1 MSEIVSGSFRDPSG
15 FMFKHDGKL
24 YRQVNQKYQAEYDLL
39 MSSGLYDQLTRSKTL
54 VPHKEVGLEFAP
66 LPDIAHKV
74 IQPEVVD
81 FISYPYEWCFNQ
93 LKDAA
98 ILTLAIARRAL
109 EFGMSLKDA
118 SAYNI
123 QFQQGRPIFIDTL
136 SFEKY
141 EEGMPWVA
149 YRQFCQHFLA
159 PLALMAKKDIRLAQ
173 MLRLHIDGI
182 PLDLTSK
189 LLPANTRLNFG
200 LATHIHLH
208 AKSQERYA
216 DKEVSQAEVK
226 GRINKSAMLGL
237 FDSLLST
244 VRSLNVRT
252 IQTEWTDYY
261 QDNNYTQASFEAKRQ
276 LVKSFIEKVE
286 PKQVWDLGGNTG
298 EFSRAASDMG
308 IPTIC
313 YDIDP
318 GAVQQNYDLVKKNK
332 EKFMLPLRMDLTNPS
347 PDLGWH
353 NAERESMQARGPVD
367 LVMAL
372 ALIHHLAISNN
383 VPLADVADYFADLGE
398 YLIIEFVPKSDS
410 QVKRLLASR
419 VDIFPEYNLEG
430 FKKSFE
436 TRFELILE
444 QKVPGSERTL
454 VLFRRKQH
462 NDRAKED

>member
-1 MSEIVSGSFRDPSG
+1 MPENVSGSFRDPSG

-24 YRQVNQKYQAEYDLL
+24 YRQVNQKYQEEYDLL
-39 MSSGLYDQLTRSKTL
+39 MSSGLYDQLNKSRTL
-54 VPHKEVGLEFAP
+54 VAHKEVALDLAP
-66 LPDIAHKV
+66 RPEIACKV
-74 IQPEVVD
+74 IQPEIVD

-123 QFQQGRPIFIDTL
+123 QFHQGRPILIDTL

-141 EEGMPWVA
+141 EEGSPWVA

-159 PLALMAKKDIRLAQ
+159 PLALMAKTDIRLAQ
-173 MLRLHIDGI
+173 LMRLHIDGI
-182 PLDLTSK
+182 PLDLASK
-189 LLPANTRLNFG
+189 LLPGSTRMNFG
-200 LATHIHLH
+200 LATHIHIH
-208 AKSQERYA
+208 AKSQQRYA
-216 DKEVSQAEVK
+216 DREVSQDEVK
-226 GRINKSAMLGL
+226 ARMSKTAMLGL
-237 FDSLLST
+237 LDSLLST
-244 VRSLNVRT
+244 VKSLDVKT

-261 QDNNYTQASFEAKRQ
+261 QDNNYTPASFEAKRQ
-276 LVKSFIEKVE
+276 LVRDFIEKIQ
-286 PKQVWDLGGNTG
+286 PKRVWDLGGNTG
-298 EFSRAASDMG
+298 EFSRAASELQ
-308 IPTIC
+308 IPTVC
-313 YDIDP
+313 FDIDP

-383 VPLADVADYFADLGE
+383 VPLVDVADYFADLGE

-419 VDIFPEYNLEG
+419 LDIFPEYTLEG
-430 FKKSFE
+430 FRQAFLQHFTLLDEKPV
-436 TRFELILE
+436 
-444 QKVPGSERTL
+444 QGSERTL
-454 VLFRRKQH
+454 FLMK
-462 NDRAKED
+462 RA

>member
-1 MSEIVSGSFRDPSG
+1 MPENVSGSFRDPSG

-24 YRQVNQKYQAEYDLL
+24 YRQVNQKYQEEYDLL
-39 MSSGLYDQLTRSKTL
+39 MGSGLYDQLNKSRTL
-54 VPHKEVGLEFAP
+54 VAHKEVDLTLSPQPE
-66 LPDIAHKV
+66 IAYKV
-74 IQPEVVD
+74 IQPEMID

-123 QFQQGRPIFIDTL
+123 QFHHGKPIFIDTL

-141 EEGMPWVA
+141 EEGLPWVA

-159 PLALMAKKDIRLAQ
+159 PLALMARKDIRLAQ
-173 MLRLHIDGI
+173 LLRLHIDGI
-182 PLDLTSK
+182 PLDLASK
-189 LLPANTRLNFG
+189 LLPATTMLNFG
-200 LATHIHLH
+200 LATHIHFH
-208 AKSQERYA
+208 AKSQQRYA
-216 DKEVSQAEVK
+216 DKEISQEQVK
-226 GRINKSAMLGL
+226 GKISKTAIYGL
-237 FDSLLST
+237 LDSLLST
-244 VRSLNVRT
+244 VRSLTVKT
-252 IQTEWTDYY
+252 VQTEWTDYY
-261 QDNNYTQASFEAKRQ
+261 QDNNYTPASFEAKRQ
-276 LVKSFIEKVE
+276 LVRSFIEKAQ

-298 EFSRAASDMG
+298 EFSRAASDLQ
-308 IPTIC
+308 IPTVC
-313 YDIDP
+313 FDIDP

-383 VPLADVADYFADLGE
+383 VPLVDVAKYFADLGE

-419 VDIFPEYNLEG
+419 LDIFPDYALDG
-430 FKKSFE
+430 FKKVFA
-436 TRFELILE
+436 TRYEFIEE
-444 QKVPGSERTL
+444 VKVEGSERTL
-454 VLFRRKQH
+454 FFLK
-462 NDRAKED
+462 KK

>member
-1 MSEIVSGSFRDPSG
+1 MPENVSGSFRDPSG

-24 YRQVNQKYQAEYDLL
+24 YRQVNKKYQEEYDLL
-39 MSSGLYDQLTRSKTL
+39 MSSGLYDQLNKSRTL
-54 VPHKEVGLEFAP
+54 VAHKEVDLALAP
-66 LPDIAHKV
+66 RPDIAYKV
-74 IQPEVVD
+74 IQPEIVD
-81 FISYPYEWCFNQ
+81 IISYPYEWCFNQ

-98 ILTLAIARRAL
+98 ILTLAIARRSL

-123 QFQQGRPIFIDTL
+123 QFHQGRPIFIDTL

-141 EEGMPWVA
+141 EEGAPWVA

-159 PLALMAKKDIRLAQ
+159 PLALMAKTDIRLAQ

-182 PLDLTSK
+182 PLDLASK
-189 LLPANTRLNFG
+189 LLPGSTRMNFG
-200 LATHIHLH
+200 LATHIHIH
-208 AKSQERYA
+208 AKSQQRYA
-216 DKEVSQAEVK
+216 DKEVSQEEVK
-226 GRINKSAMLGL
+226 ARVSKTSMLAL
-237 FDSLLST
+237 LDSLLST
-244 VRSLNVRT
+244 VKSLNVKT

-261 QDNNYTQASFEAKRQ
+261 QDNNYTQASFEAKRK
-276 LVKSFIEKVE
+276 LVRHFIEKVQ

-298 EFSRAASDMG
+298 EFSRAASDLQ
-308 IPTIC
+308 IPTVC
-313 YDIDP
+313 FDIDP
-318 GAVQQNYDLVKKNK
+318 GAVQQNYDLVKTNK

-383 VPLADVADYFADLGE
+383 VPLADVASYFADLGE
-398 YLIIEFVPKSDS
+398 NLIIEFVPKSDS

-419 VDIFPEYNLEG
+419 LDIFPDYTLEG
-430 FKKSFE
+430 FRKAFAQ
-436 TRFELILE
+436 RFVILDE
-444 QKVPGSERTL
+444 KPVEGSERTL
-454 VLFRRKQH
+454 FLMKRS
-462 NDRAKED
+462 

>member
-1 MSEIVSGSFRDPSG
+1 MAQKVSGSFRDPSG
-15 FMFKHDGKL
+15 FMFKHEGKL
-24 YRQVNQKYQAEYDLL
+24 YRQVNQKYREEYDLL
-39 MSSGLYDQLTRSKTL
+39 MGSGLYEQLTKSRTL
-54 VPHKEVGLEFAP
+54 VAHKEVDLQLAP
-66 LPDIAHKV
+66 LPELAYKI
-74 IQPEVVD
+74 IQPDVVD

-123 QFQQGRPIFIDTL
+123 QFYQGKPIFIDTL
-136 SFEKY
+136 SFERY
-141 EEGMPWVA
+141 EEGTPWVA
-149 YRQFCQHFLA
+149 YKQFCQHFLA

-173 MLRLHIDGI
+173 MMRLHIDGI
-182 PLDLTSK
+182 PLDLASK
-189 LLPANTRLNFG
+189 LLPASTKFNFG
-200 LATHIHLH
+200 LATHIHVH
-208 AKSQERYA
+208 AKSQQRYA
-216 DKEVSQAEVK
+216 DKEVSQEQVK
-226 GRINKSAMLGL
+226 SRMSKSSMYGIL
-237 FDSLLST
+237 DSLLST
-244 VRSLNVRT
+244 VRGLNVKT

-261 QDNNYTQASFEAKRQ
+261 QDNNYTKKSFEAKRQ
-276 LVKSFIEKVE
+276 LVKTYIEKAN
-286 PKQVWDLGGNTG
+286 PKRVWDLGGNTG
-298 EFSRAASDMG
+298 EFSRAASDLG

-313 YDIDP
+313 FDIDP
-318 GAVQQNYDLVKKNK
+318 GAVQQNYDLIKKNK

-383 VPLADVADYFADLGE
+383 VPLVDVADYFADLGE

-419 VDIFPEYNLEG
+419 LDIFPDYTLEG
-430 FKKSFE
+430 FRQAFE
-436 TRFELILE
+436 HHYLLIDE
-444 QKVPGSERTL
+444 TPIDACERNVFL
-454 VLFRRKQH
+454 MKRK
-462 NDRAKED
+462 

>member
-1 MSEIVSGSFRDPSG
+1 
-15 FMFKHDGKL
+15 MFKHEGKL
-24 YRQVNQKYQAEYDLL
+24 YRQVNQKFSKEYDLL
-39 MSSGLYDQLTRSKTL
+39 MGSGLYEQLSKSKTL
-54 VPHKEVGLEFAP
+54 VAHKEVDLQLAP
-66 LPDIAHKV
+66 IPEIAYRV
-74 IQPEVVD
+74 IEPEVVD

-93 LKDAA
+93 LQDAA
-98 ILTLAIARRAL
+98 VLTLAIARRAL

-123 QFQQGRPIFIDTL
+123 QFQNGRPVFIDTL

-149 YRQFCQHFLA
+149 YKQFCQHFLA

-173 MLRLHIDGI
+173 MMRLHIDGI
-182 PLDLTSK
+182 PLDLASA
-189 LLPANTRLNFG
+189 LLPASTKLNFG
-200 LATHIHLH
+200 LATHIHIH
-208 AKSQERYA
+208 AQSQKRYA
-216 DKEVSQAEVK
+216 DKEVSQEQVK
-226 GRINKSAMLGL
+226 ARMSKTAMVGL
-237 FDSLLST
+237 LDSLLST
-244 VRSLNVRT
+244 VRGLYVKT

-261 QDNNYTQASFEAKRQ
+261 QDNNYTKESFEAKRQ
-276 LVKSFIEKVE
+276 LVKSYIEKTN
-286 PKQVWDLGGNTG
+286 PKRVWDLGGNTG
-298 EFSRAASDMG
+298 EFSRAASDLG
-308 IPTIC
+308 IPTVC
-313 YDIDP
+313 FDIDP

-383 VPLADVADYFADLGE
+383 VPLVDVADYFADLGE

-419 VDIFPEYNLEG
+419 LDIFPDYTLEG
-430 FKKSFE
+430 FRQAFE
-436 TRFELILE
+436 HHYLLIDE
-444 QKVPGSERTL
+444 TPIDACERTVFL
-454 VLFRRKQH
+454 MKRK
-462 NDRAKED
+462 

>member
-1 MSEIVSGSFRDPSG
+1 MSEYVSGSFRDPSG

-24 YRQVNQKYQAEYDLL
+24 YRQVNQKYQEEYDLL
-39 MSSGLYDQLTRSKTL
+39 MSSGLYDQLNKSRTL
-54 VPHKEVGLEFAP
+54 VAHKEVDLALAP
-66 LPDIAHKV
+66 RPEIAYKV
-74 IQPEVVD
+74 IQPEIVE

-98 ILTLAIARRAL
+98 ILTLAIARRSL

-123 QFQQGRPIFIDTL
+123 QFHQGRPIFIDTL

-141 EEGMPWVA
+141 EEGTPWVA

-159 PLALMAKKDIRLAQ
+159 PLALMAKTDIRLAQ

-182 PLDLTSK
+182 PLDLASK
-189 LLPANTRLNFG
+189 LLPARTRANFG
-200 LATHIHLH
+200 LTTHIHIH
-208 AKSQERYA
+208 AGSQKRYA

-226 GRINKSAMLGL
+226 SRVSKTAMLGL
-237 FDSLLST
+237 LDSLLST
-244 VRSLNVRT
+244 VKNLNVKT

-261 QDNNYTQASFEAKRQ
+261 QDNNYTPASFEAKRQ
-276 LVKSFIEKVE
+276 LVRAFIEKVQ

-298 EFSRAASDMG
+298 EFSRAASDLH
-308 IPTIC
+308 IPTVC
-313 YDIDP
+313 FDIDP
-318 GAVQQNYDLVKKNK
+318 GAVQQNYDLVKQNK

-353 NAERESMQARGPVD
+353 NAERESMHARGPVD

-383 VPLADVADYFADLGE
+383 VPLVDVADYFADLGE

-419 VDIFPEYNLEG
+419 LDIFPEYTLEG
-430 FKKSFE
+430 FRDAFTRRYAVLEEKSVE
-436 TRFELILE
+436 
-444 QKVPGSERTL
+444 GSARTL
-454 VLFRRKQH
+454 FLMKRS
-462 NDRAKED
+462 

>member
-1 MSEIVSGSFRDPSG
+1 MPENVSGSFRDPSG

-24 YRQVNQKYQAEYDLL
+24 YRQVNQKYREEYDLL
-39 MSSGLYDQLTRSKTL
+39 MNSGLYDQLNKSRTL
-54 VPHKEVGLEFAP
+54 VAHKEVELDLAP
-66 LPDIAHKV
+66 RPEIAYKV
-74 IQPEVVD
+74 IQPEIVD

-109 EFGMSLKDA
+109 EFGMILKDA

-123 QFQQGRPIFIDTL
+123 QFHQGRPIFIDTL

-141 EEGMPWVA
+141 EEGAPWVA

-159 PLALMAKKDIRLAQ
+159 PLALMAKTDIRLAQ

-182 PLDLTSK
+182 PLDLASK
-189 LLPANTRLNFG
+189 LLPGSTRVEFG
-200 LATHIHLH
+200 LTTHIHIH
-208 AKSQERYA
+208 AKSQQRYA
-216 DKEVSQAEVK
+216 DKEVSQEAVK
-226 GRINKSAMLGL
+226 ARVSKTAMVGL
-237 FDSLLST
+237 LDSLLST
-244 VRSLNVRT
+244 VKSLNVKT

-261 QDNNYTQASFEAKRQ
+261 QDNNYTPASFEAKRQ
-276 LVKSFIEKVE
+276 LVRSFIEKVQ

-298 EFSRAASDMG
+298 EFSRAASDLQ
-308 IPTIC
+308 IPTVC
-313 YDIDP
+313 FDIDP
-318 GAVQQNYDLVKKNK
+318 GAVQQNYDLVKANK

-410 QVKRLLASR
+410 QVRRLLASR
-419 VDIFPEYNLEG
+419 LDIFPDYTLDG
-430 FKKSFE
+430 FRKAFTKRYVLLGE
-436 TRFELILE
+436 IPVE
-444 QKVPGSERTL
+444 GSERTL
-454 VLFRRKQH
+454 FLMRRK
-462 NDRAKED
+462 

>member
-1 MSEIVSGSFRDPSG
+1 MPEKISGSFRDPSG
-15 FMFKHDGKL
+15 FMFKHEGKL
-24 YRQVNQKYQAEYDLL
+24 YRQVNQEYSEEYDLL
-39 MSSGLYDQLTRSKTL
+39 MNSGLYDQLTKSKTL
-54 VPHKEVGLEFAP
+54 VAHNEADLWLAP
-66 LPDIAHKV
+66 VPEIAYKV
-74 IQPEVVD
+74 IEPEVVD

-93 LKDAA
+93 LQDAA
-98 ILTLAIARRAL
+98 VLTLAIARRAL

-123 QFQQGRPIFIDTL
+123 QFQNGRPVFIDTL

-141 EEGMPWVA
+141 EEGAPWVA
-149 YRQFCQHFLA
+149 YKQFCQHFLA

-173 MLRLHIDGI
+173 MMRFHIDGI

-189 LLPANTRLNFG
+189 LLPASTKLNFG
-200 LATHIHLH
+200 LATHIHIH
-208 AKSQERYA
+208 AQSQKRYA
-216 DKEVSQAEVK
+216 DKEVSQEEVK
-226 GRINKSAMLGL
+226 ARMSKTAMVGL
-237 FDSLLST
+237 LDSLLST
-244 VRSLNVRT
+244 VRGLNVKT

-261 QDNNYTQASFEAKRQ
+261 QDNNYTKKSFEAKRQ
-276 LVKSFIEKVE
+276 LVKTYLEKAN

-298 EFSRAASDMG
+298 EFSRAASDLG
-308 IPTIC
+308 IPTVC
-313 YDIDP
+313 FDIDP

-383 VPLADVADYFADLGE
+383 VPLVDVADYFADLGK
-398 YLIIEFVPKSDS
+398 YLIVEFVPKSDS

-419 VDIFPEYNLEG
+419 LDIFPDYTLEG
-430 FKKSFE
+430 FRQAFE
-436 TRFELILE
+436 HHYLLIDE
-444 QKVPGSERTL
+444 TPIDACERTVFL
-454 VLFRRKQH
+454 MKRK
-462 NDRAKED
+462 

>member
-1 MSEIVSGSFRDPSG
+1 MPEKVSGSFRDPSG

-24 YRQVNQKYQAEYDLL
+24 YRQVNQKYREEYDLL
-39 MSSGLYDQLTRSKTL
+39 MSSGLYNQLNKSRTL
-54 VPHKEVGLEFAP
+54 VAHKEVDLTLAP
-66 LPDIAHKV
+66 RPEIAYKV
-74 IQPEVVD
+74 IQPEIVD

-123 QFQQGRPIFIDTL
+123 QFHQGRPIFIDTL

-141 EEGMPWVA
+141 EEGTPWVA

-159 PLALMAKKDIRLAQ
+159 PLALMAKSDVRLGQ

-182 PLDLTSK
+182 PLDLASK
-189 LLPANTRLNFG
+189 LLPASTRMNMG
-200 LATHIHLH
+200 LATHIHIH
-208 AKSQERYA
+208 AKSQQRYA
-216 DKEVSQAEVK
+216 DKEVSQEEVK
-226 GRINKSAMLGL
+226 ARMSKTSMLGL
-237 FDSLLST
+237 LDSLLST
-244 VRSLNVRT
+244 VKNLKVET

-261 QDNNYTQASFEAKRQ
+261 QDNNYTQSSFEAKRQ
-276 LVKSFIEKVE
+276 LVRTFIEKVQ

-298 EFSRAASDMG
+298 EFSRAASDLQ
-308 IPTIC
+308 IPTVC
-313 YDIDP
+313 FDIDP
-318 GAVQQNYDLVKKNK
+318 GAVQQNYDLVKQNK

-383 VPLADVADYFADLGE
+383 VPLVDVADYFADLGE

-419 VDIFPEYNLEG
+419 LDIFPDYTLEG
-430 FKKSFE
+430 FKEAVGTCYKIIE
-436 TRFELILE
+436 EV
-444 QKVPGSERTL
+444 KVDASERTL
-454 VLFRRKQH
+454 FLLK
-462 NDRAKED
+462 KK

>member
-1 MSEIVSGSFRDPSG
+1 MSEKVSGSFRDPSG

-24 YRQVNQKYQAEYDLL
+24 YRQVNQKYQEEYDLL
-39 MSSGLYDQLTRSKTL
+39 MSSGLYDQLNKSRTL
-54 VPHKEVGLEFAP
+54 VAHKEVELTLAP
-66 LPDIAHKV
+66 RPEIAYKV
-74 IQPEVVD
+74 IQPEIID

-141 EEGMPWVA
+141 EEGTPWVA

-159 PLALMAKKDIRLAQ
+159 PLALMAKSDVRLGQ

-182 PLDLTSK
+182 PLDLASK
-189 LLPANTRLNFG
+189 LLPASTRMNMG
-200 LATHIHLH
+200 LATHIHIH
-208 AKSQERYA
+208 AKSQQRYA
-216 DKEVSQAEVK
+216 DKEVSQEEVK
-226 GRINKSAMLGL
+226 ARMSKTSMLGL
-237 FDSLLST
+237 LDSLLST
-244 VRSLNVRT
+244 VKGLKVET

-261 QDNNYTQASFEAKRQ
+261 QDNNYTQSSFEAKRQ
-276 LVKSFIEKVE
+276 LVRTFIEKVQ

-298 EFSRAASDMG
+298 EFSRVASDLQ
-308 IPTIC
+308 IPTVC
-313 YDIDP
+313 FDIDP
-318 GAVQQNYDLVKKNK
+318 GAVQQNYDLVKQNK

-383 VPLADVADYFADLGE
+383 VPLVDVADYFADLGE

-419 VDIFPEYNLEG
+419 LDIFPDYTLEG
-430 FKKSFE
+430 FKQAF
-436 TRFELILE
+436 TQHYILLD
-444 QKVPGSERTL
+444 QKPVQGSERTL
-454 VLFRRKQH
+454 FLMKRT
-462 NDRAKED
+462 